1 MEVTLTDSNFETE
14 VLNSDM
20 PVLVDFWAP
29 WCGPCKMTEPIIEEF
44 SESADYKDKI
54 KFVKVD
60 VDENPDVSSEYNV
73 FSIPTFIFFKDGK
86 PVGQLVGARDRGGF
100 KSEFDK
106 FV

>member
-1 MEVTLTDSNFETE
+1 MVTQITSADFQKE
-14 VLNSDM
+14 VLDYKGVVFM
-20 PVLVDFWAP
+20 DFYAV